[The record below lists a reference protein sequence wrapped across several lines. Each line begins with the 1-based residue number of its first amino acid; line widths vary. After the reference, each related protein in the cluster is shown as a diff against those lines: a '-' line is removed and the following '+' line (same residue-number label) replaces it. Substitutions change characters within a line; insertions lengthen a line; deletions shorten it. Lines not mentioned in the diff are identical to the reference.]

1 MRLKKNLEMKINYNY
16 IKAFAVLALVIFLFG
31 FAGNRNEARKLRDV
45 EVKFTEYD
53 NLYLTEEAV
62 NKLLI
67 VNNVT
72 VTGVNKETLDL
83 NRVENILNAHEMI
96 ENAEVFLTL
105 DGTLK
110 TTISQRRP
118 IGRILGDE
126 IFYIDRLGN
135 RMPLSTYYSARVPV
149 LTGVNHD
156 QISEVYPILDLI
168 SKDLFLQEHITGI
181 KRLRGGRYEL
191 EVRKMDF
198 ALVLGKV
205 ENLESKFNNFKAF
218 YKKAHKDTL
227 LNTYKMVDLQ
237 FGNQVVCTKK

>member
-1 MRLKKNLEMKINYNY
+1 MKINYNY
-16 IKAFAVLALVIFLFG
+16 IKAFLVLALVIFLFG
-31 FAGNRNEARKLRDV
+31 FAGNRSEARKLKEV
-45 EVKFTEYD
+45 EVKFTDYD

-72 VTGVNKETLDL
+72 VTSVVKETLDL

-149 LTGVNHD
+149 LTGVMNE
-156 QISEVYPILDLI
+156 QIGEVYPILDLI

-181 KRLRGGRYEL
+181 KRMKDGLYEL

-198 ALVLGKV
+198 ALFLGKV
-205 ENLESKFNNFKAF
+205 ENLETKFNNFKAF
-218 YKKAHKDTL
+218 YKKAHKDSL

>member
-1 MRLKKNLEMKINYNY
+1 MRLKKILEMKINYNY
-16 IKAFAVLALVIFLFG
+16 IKAFLLLALVIFLFG
-31 FAGNRNEARKLRDV
+31 FAGNRNEARLLKDV
-45 EVKFTEYD
+45 KVKFTDYD

-72 VTGVNKETLDL
+72 VTSVNKETLDL
-83 NRVENILNAHEMI
+83 NRVETILNAHEMI

-126 IFYIDRLGN
+126 TFYIDRLGN
-135 RMPLSTYYSARVPV
+135 KMPLSSYYSARVPV
-149 LTGVNHD
+149 LTGVGND
-156 QISEVYPILDLI
+156 YIAEVYPILDHVRN
-168 SKDLFLQEHITGI
+168 DLFLQEHIIGI
-181 KRLRGGRYEL
+181 KRLRGGLYEL

-198 ALVLGKV
+198 VVFLGKV
-205 ENLESKFNNFKAF
+205 QHLETKFNNFKAF